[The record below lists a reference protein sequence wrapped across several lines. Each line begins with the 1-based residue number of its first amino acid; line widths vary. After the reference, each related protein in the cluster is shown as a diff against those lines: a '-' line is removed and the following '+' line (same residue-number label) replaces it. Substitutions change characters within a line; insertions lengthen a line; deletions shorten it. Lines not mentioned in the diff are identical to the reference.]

1 VIVATGIKVEVEGTR
16 VGGAV
21 SSTEIL
27 LPEGEAVAIVD
38 ESVGSPPCES
48 EGLVAVGAKTAVN
61 VKFGVGERMREGEG
75 SGAEVSPFSPPRK
88 VQAKRENPTTS
99 PRNFNL
105 FLFSLGICLLQESI
119 FVFYIISATPKV
131 CLKSS

>member
-1 VIVATGIKVEVEGTR
+1 VVVATGIKVEVGGTR

-27 LPEGEAVAIVD
+27 PPVGEALAIVG
-38 ESVGSPPCES
+38 ESVGSPCES
-48 EGLVAVGAKTAVN
+48 EGLVAEGAKTAVN
-61 VKFGVGERMREGEG
+61 VKLGVGVRKREGEG

-99 PRNFNL
+99 TRNFNL

-119 FVFYIISATPKV
+119 IYFLHYICYFQSV
-131 CLKSS
+131 LKN